1 MLHSE
6 KAETIFKKI
15 QDNIRSFEGEP
26 EKICNSTTEM
36 LKSISHNS
44 ERQKFFRD
52 VNSMPPNELFNK
64 WTPITLKVRL
74 NKLLRNLLA
83 KLRLYYVVKNLATK
97 VKK

>member
-1 MLHSE
+1 MLCS
-6 KAETIFKKI
+6 IRKKLKRFLK
-15 QDNIRSFEGEP
+15 RSFEGEP